1 MIFIYYK
8 LIYFCLLNI
17 YLDSHKVN
25 TIMLQRCYRVVAG
38 LQCCCYAACS
48 LLVVTVGLF
57 LIYCTNCWKNK
68 DSILFY
74 STLHSF
80 FIRTILSEQKP

>member
-17 YLDSHKVN
+17 YLDSHKVK
-25 TIMLQRCYRVVAG
+25 TIMLQCCYRVVAG
-38 LQCCCYAACS
+38 LQCCYYAAYS
-48 LLVVTVGLF
+48 LLVVTVELF

-68 DSILFY
+68 DSILLY
-74 STLHSF
+74 TLFS
-80 FIRTILSEQKP
+80 